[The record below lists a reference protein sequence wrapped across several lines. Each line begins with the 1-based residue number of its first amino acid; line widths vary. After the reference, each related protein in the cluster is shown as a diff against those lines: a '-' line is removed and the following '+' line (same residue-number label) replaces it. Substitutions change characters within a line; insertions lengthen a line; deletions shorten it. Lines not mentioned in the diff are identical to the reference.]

1 MTIND
6 FGLYCCDQTAQYV
19 CCITTDLTPLQQYFS
34 DKLIFK
40 YLCFC
45 ISAISSW
52 LCSTRELIDSLSPA
66 TTSDVEMKESIAV
79 LNRGLNSESALEA
92 MRHKQVA
99 VPSIAAPYSTG
110 TCRSKQFVIV

>member
-1 MTIND
+1 MRVNVS
-6 FGLYCCDQTAQYV
+6 GLYCCDQTAQYV
-19 CCITTDLTPLQQYFS
+19 GWITTDLTPLQQYFS
-34 DKLIFK
+34 DEFIFK

-45 ISAISSW
+45 ASATSSW
-52 LCSTRELIDSLSPA
+52 LFFNMELLDSLSPA

-99 VPSIAAPYSTG
+99 LPSIAAPYSTG
-110 TCRSKQFVIV
+110 TCRSKQSIIV